1 MGSEIRRQAAGGIKH
16 FNVTKEGIADNII
29 KVANMEPVAE
39 MTGKEFPKGE
49 KKLSEQVNDYY
60 GTLGNVAHND
70 TIGDV
75 ELDYG
80 TIMDDISHGVGRKK
94 AISFKAVPY
103 VIEKGKIIDT
113 KLNRENR
120 EYDTVAIAA
129 PITIGNDG
137 YIMGAIIRRIPSIAI
152 RKGAPGAQR
161 HYVHEVMIEKI
172 SADFKT
178 GQANSP
184 GAGVNT
190 DSSMGSLLYDIV
202 EVKNGTLKKD
212 ELLNR
217 IFPDEGRFSLKT
229 TQRVQPFDITKDKI
243 LENMKMVT
251 GMSPVVTLDGS
262 GFKKQEGRSLSQAV
276 MDYYGGKEFYVN
288 NPTIGEVKVGRRGI
302 KAGTQHKLY
311 GSKIEGFK
319 ALREVIE
326 DGYVINI
333 SQDYKNDGTDRV
345 ILAAPI
351 EIDSNVYYMGAVINR
366 AKSNN
371 IQNYYIHDVVLEE
384 KKQHP

>member
-1 MGSEIRRQAAGGIKH
+1 MRAAENRAAVGSVGTEVRQQAGKDIKP
-16 FNVTKEGIADNII
+16 FNITREDIADNII
-29 KVANMEPVAE
+29 KVANMEPVAK
-39 MTGKEFPKGE
+39 MTGEEFAKGE

-60 GTLGNVAHND
+60 DTLGNIAHND

-94 AISFKAVPY
+94 AISFRAVAD
-103 VIEKGKIIDT
+103 VIEKGEIIDT

-120 EYDTVAIAA
+120 EYDTVVLAA

-137 YIMGAIIRRIPSIAI
+137 YVMGVIIRRIPSVAI

-212 ELLNR
+212 ELL
-217 IFPDEGRFSLKT
+217 L
-229 TQRVQPFDITKDKI
+229 
-243 LENMKMVT
+243 
-251 GMSPVVTLDGS
+251 VV
-262 GFKKQEGRSLSQAV
+262 
-276 MDYYGGKEFYVN
+276 KEC
-288 NPTIGEVKVGRRGI
+288 VK
-302 KAGTQHKLY
+302 
-311 GSKIEGFK
+311 
-319 ALREVIE
+319 
-326 DGYVINI
+326 
-333 SQDYKNDGTDRV
+333 
-345 ILAAPI
+345 
-351 EIDSNVYYMGAVINR
+351 
-366 AKSNN
+366 
-371 IQNYYIHDVVLEE
+371 
-384 KKQHP
+384 